1 MGIQSESVIQSS
13 SVGSSLKSKSSETL
27 RLRKKELKIKK
38 RKEKKSIA
46 KKMKIKL
53 RNITN
58 FVDELHQKKT
68 HTDRKE
74 LVSELS

>member
-1 MGIQSESVIQSS
+1 MQSS
-13 SVGSSLKSKSSETL
+13 SVISSLKSKSSETI
-27 RLRKKELKIKK
+27 RLKKKEMKIKK
-38 RKEKKSIA
+38 RKEKKTQA

-74 LVSELS
+74 LVS

>member
-1 MGIQSESVIQSS
+1 MS
-13 SVGSSLKSKSSETL
+13 SSLKSKSSETL
-27 RLRKKELKIKK
+27 RLKKKELKIKK
-38 RKEKKSIA
+38 RKDKKNLA

-58 FVDELHQKKT
+58 FVDELHQKKN